1 SLKYWCERSK
11 VDFLKS
17 YSAVWNDDA
26 VSHALESADFWVK
39 VPSNWQMQGFDRPIY
54 TNILYPFP
62 LNPPKIAM
70 ENPTGCYR
78 MNFSIPKEWEGRRI
92 LLHFEAVDSA
102 FLYGQDSRL
111 PAEFEITDCCHPCDS
126 EKENTLAIQV
136 MRWCDGSYLEDQ
148 DHWWLSGIH
157 RDVLLIAKPKVFIVD
172 YFFRSSLDENFCT
185 ADIQLEVQLE
195 GLQKHPEETNLSD
208 FTIEAQLFDN
218 AAYSSCD
225 VNGIIYL
232 NSYKVIHMMLKS
244 PVVDFN
250 GFQGYILTGK
260 LYEPKLWSSEQPNLY
275 TLVVALKDPSGNLLD
290 CESCQV
296 GIRQISRAPKQM
308 LINGLPVTIRGVN
321 RHEHHPRTGKT
332 NLEACMIKDLV
343 LMKQYNINAVRN
355 SHYPQHPRWYELC
368 DIFGVYVIDEANIE
382 THGFNDSSHFKHP
395 TLEPVWAGSMLDR
408 VVGMVERDKNHACI
422 IAWSLGNE
430 SSYGPNH
437 SALAGWVRGKDPL
450 RFVHYEGGGSRTS
463 STDIV
468 CPMYMRVWDM
478 VKIAADPDEP
488 RPLILCEYSHAMG
501 NSNGNLH
508 KYWKAIESTFGLQG
522 GFIWDWVDQGLLK
535 EGKDGTKHWAYGGD
549 FGDIPN
555 DLNFCLN
562 GLTWPDRTPHPA
574 LHEVKYLYQP
584 IKVSFS
590 ECKIKIDNAQF
601 FETTNGLEFTWS
613 LLGDGCNLGC
623 GIFEVP
629 MISPQ
634 SSYEIGIETSPWYSL
649 WRSSLAS
656 EILLAITV
664 KLEQSTRWVK
674 EGHILAS
681 SQFHLPSFRKLGPHA
696 INFSKKSSLLYE
708 QVGDVIKICKEK
720 VWHINFNTCTGSI
733 ESWEIEGCLLMDKGI
748 TPCFWR
754 APTDNDKGGG
764 SDSYAS
770 RWKAALLDSMF
781 LQPKECCIQKQTDDV
796 MLVKASFLAIPKL
809 SNHNNQM
816 KCEDT
821 ENKSSYSTLT
831 CEVDARYWIYASGDL
846 IIEYHVNPN
855 GDLPPLPRIGVEFH
869 LDQSLD
875 LVKWYGRGPFEC
887 YPDRKEAAHVGI
899 YEAHVADLHVPYI
912 VPSECAGRADVRWA
926 TFQNNNGLGLYVSVY
941 GTSPPMQM
949 SASYYSTAELDRAT
963 HNEDLVRG
971 NDIEVHLDHKHMGL
985 GGDDSWSLKCSSGI
999 LGASCSLFFL
1009 HQILPTLSIYIR

>member
-1 SLKYWCERSK
+1 MAIASSVAVFSSMNHSHTVWEDPSYFKWRKRDAHVPLRSHDTVEGSLKYWCERSK

-17 YSAVWNDDA
+17 YCAVWNDDA

-39 VPSNWQMQGFDRPIY
+39 GLPFVKSLSGYWKFFLASSPASVPMNFQAVGFDDSVWKSLPVPSNWQMQGFDRPIY

-102 FLYGQDSRL
+102 FFVWVNEILIGYSQDSRL

-185 ADIQLEVQLE
+185 ADIQLEVKLE

-260 LYEPKLWSSEQPNLY
+260 LYEPKSFGLANKSFVNADFGIISVQNLCCQ
-275 TLVVALKDPSGNLLD
+275 ALKDPSGNLLD

-355 SHYPQHPRWYELC
+355 SHYPQHPR
-368 DIFGVYVIDEANIE
+368 
-382 THGFNDSSHFKHP
+382 HGGK
-395 TLEPVWAGSMLDR
+395 
-408 VVGMVERDKNHACI
+408 DKNHACI

-562 GLTWPDRTPHPA
+562 GLTWPDRTPNPA

-584 IKVSFS
+584 IK
-590 ECKIKIDNAQF
+590 
-601 FETTNGLEFTWS
+601 
-613 LLGDGCNLGC
+613 
-623 GIFEVP
+623 
-629 MISPQ
+629 
-634 SSYEIGIETSPWYSL
+634 
-649 WRSSLAS
+649 
-656 EILLAITV
+656 
-664 KLEQSTRWVK
+664 
-674 EGHILAS
+674 
-681 SQFHLPSFRKLGPHA
+681 
-696 INFSKKSSLLYE
+696 
-708 QVGDVIKICKEK
+708 
-720 VWHINFNTCTGSI
+720 
-733 ESWEIEGCLLMDKGI
+733 
-748 TPCFWR
+748 
-754 APTDNDKGGG
+754 
-764 SDSYAS
+764 
-770 RWKAALLDSMF
+770 
-781 LQPKECCIQKQTDDV
+781 
-796 MLVKASFLAIPKL
+796 
-809 SNHNNQM
+809 
-816 KCEDT
+816 
-821 ENKSSYSTLT
+821 
-831 CEVDARYWIYASGDL
+831 
-846 IIEYHVNPN
+846 
-855 GDLPPLPRIGVEFH
+855 
-869 LDQSLD
+869 
-875 LVKWYGRGPFEC
+875 
-887 YPDRKEAAHVGI
+887 
-899 YEAHVADLHVPYI
+899 
-912 VPSECAGRADVRWA
+912 
-926 TFQNNNGLGLYVSVY
+926 
-941 GTSPPMQM
+941 M

-971 NDIEVHLDHKHMGL
+971 NDMEVHLDHKHMGL
-985 GGDDSWSLKCSSGI
+985 GGDDSWSPSVHQEYLVHPVPYSFSIRFCPLFPSTSGEEI
-999 LGASCSLFFL
+999 YKS
-1009 HQILPTLSIYIR
+1009 QLPQ